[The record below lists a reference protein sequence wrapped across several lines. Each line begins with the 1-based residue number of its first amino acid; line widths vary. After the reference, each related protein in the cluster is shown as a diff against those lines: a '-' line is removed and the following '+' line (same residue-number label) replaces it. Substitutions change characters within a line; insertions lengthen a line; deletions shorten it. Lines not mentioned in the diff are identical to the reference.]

1 MNTSGNVN
9 YEGNE
14 VISKN
19 SIISIVRPLKRI
31 LTSDFLLFMELLFY
45 VFSHLAFTI
54 HLGAK
59 FSAKF
64 GCWESISGNGE
75 TISVDEKEVKMEGK
89 SLNCFTCHW
98 NDFQSACTEKYLPA
112 EKKVALSGRLYGAI
126 SYQCKLQ
133 LSANWS
139 NKQNGDHV
147 GANARVNNIWAHSFT
162 VIGKETFFR
171 SFIQPDSTRAAKVDR
186 WNKCSYSECNNKT
199 SIQLFA
205 V

>member
-64 GCWESISGNGE
+64 GC
-75 TISVDEKEVKMEGK
+75 
-89 SLNCFTCHW
+89 
-98 NDFQSACTEKYLPA
+98 
-112 EKKVALSGRLYGAI
+112 
-126 SYQCKLQ
+126 
-133 LSANWS
+133 
-139 NKQNGDHV
+139 
-147 GANARVNNIWAHSFT
+147 
-162 VIGKETFFR
+162 
-171 SFIQPDSTRAAKVDR
+171 
-186 WNKCSYSECNNKT
+186 
-199 SIQLFA
+199 
-205 V
+205 